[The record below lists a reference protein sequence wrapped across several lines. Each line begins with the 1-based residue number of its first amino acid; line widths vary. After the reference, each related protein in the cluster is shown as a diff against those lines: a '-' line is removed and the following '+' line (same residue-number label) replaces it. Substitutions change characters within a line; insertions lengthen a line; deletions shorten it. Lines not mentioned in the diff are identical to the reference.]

1 MQELEDAR
9 NGEPPKTLRMAR
21 LIEMIVM
28 DNEAIATHRA
38 HNSPPVL
45 IAQYTELRNE
55 HLAELSDLLKGTGI
69 AVQLTHLQN
78 VA

>member
-45 IAQYTELRNE
+45 IAQYTELRN
-55 HLAELSDLLKGTGI
+55 DLLKGTGI
-69 AVQLTHLQN
+69 AVQLTQLRN

>member
-1 MQELEDAR
+1 MQELEDA
-9 NGEPPKTLRMAR
+9 PKTLRMAR

-55 HLAELSDLLKGTGI
+55 RSCKMWPKLMTARQTQVLKLLELNKWK
-69 AVQLTHLQN
+69 
-78 VA
+78 